1 MCSTTD
7 KCWASPRSIHRLN
20 QTSPQETLAQNK
32 SHGKSKRL
40 THPTEN
46 VFLARFFI
54 SLTVFIINVCLF
66 ALFLCAVI
74 LVVPVCFFVRKLI
87 LYCSIR
93 RHRDGKLSKMSTSE
107 AVWLQTSCVNT
118 APMSNLFFL
127 FEGMVT
133 IDEVQNF
140 VRDKLLQQGILHGN
154 LRLLKFR
161 QYPVRVL
168 SGYGWKKFDNLNIPN
183 YVLESKENSSTN
195 LENWREITET
205 SNFKDLEK
213 MWRVALFP
221 KFNDSNDTGV
231 LFQIHESIA
240 DIFPLMRI
248 VLDSLDYKT
257 VYLKRHCF
265 LLGRLATYFCA
276 CFTGPLVILKRLL
289 MKNQDDFFAANQSEG
304 STSINDSFHVSWSGP
319 IDFKS
324 VKRIKDI
331 TRTKVDIVLLSCVA
345 GAIRSFL
352 QRCRVQYPDDI
363 LVCIRTDVRPQ
374 HTKLQLDNKFSLAFI
389 KLPVGTEGAV
399 PRLWET
405 RRRIDKFSFSL
416 ESIIMYGFIKLCLLL
431 FPLSTVRRLIN
442 YLINKVSC
450 TVTQIPGPNM
460 PVFLN
465 GKMSK
470 MMTCWTPRKTES
482 GLSISITNHGGQI
495 YVGLVTHHSQI
506 NDPALLLA
514 EFEREVANLG
524 NHLGKRALPSH
535 LRWRLKMDQRVNEVA
550 EEREE
555 EETV

>member
-32 SHGKSKRL
+32 SHGKNKRL
-40 THPTEN
+40 THPTET
-46 VFLARFFI
+46 VFLARFII
-54 SLTVFIINVCLF
+54 SITVFIINVSLF
-66 ALFLCAVI
+66 ALLLCAVI

-127 FEGMVT
+127 FEGIVT

-140 VRDKLLQQGILHGN
+140 VRDKLLQQGILQGN

-161 QYPVRVL
+161 QSPVRVL
-168 SGYGWKKFDNLNIPN
+168 SGYGWKEFDNLNIAN
-183 YVLESKENSSTN
+183 YVLESKENSSSN

-289 MKNQDDFFAANQSEG
+289 MKSQDDFFAANQSEG
-304 STSINDSFHVSWSGP
+304 STSINDSFRVSWSGP

-331 TRTKVDIVLLSCVA
+331 TRTKGDTSTCVKHL
-345 GAIRSFL
+345 FL
-352 QRCRVQYPDDI
+352 
-363 LVCIRTDVRPQ
+363 
-374 HTKLQLDNKFSLAFI
+374 
-389 KLPVGTEGAV
+389 
-399 PRLWET
+399 
-405 RRRIDKFSFSL
+405 
-416 ESIIMYGFIKLCLLL
+416 
-431 FPLSTVRRLIN
+431 
-442 YLINKVSC
+442 YL
-450 TVTQIPGPNM
+450 
-460 PVFLN
+460 
-465 GKMSK
+465 
-470 MMTCWTPRKTES
+470 
-482 GLSISITNHGGQI
+482 
-495 YVGLVTHHSQI
+495 
-506 NDPALLLA
+506 
-514 EFEREVANLG
+514 
-524 NHLGKRALPSH
+524 
-535 LRWRLKMDQRVNEVA
+535 
-550 EEREE
+550 
-555 EETV
+555 